1 MLKTHTTSRRDVLRN
16 ILGYSLYHFPYSLPC
31 ACIQAFT
38 NSLCI
43 TSIVSVLLYVNNI
56 GKTCFI
62 SLLMPNV
69 HEQVIHI

>member
-1 MLKTHTTSRRDVLRN
+1 M
-16 ILGYSLYHFPYSLPC
+16 YHFPYSLPC
-31 ACIQAFT
+31 AFIQAFT

-43 TSIVSVLLYVNNI
+43 ASIVSVLLYVNKI

-62 SLLMPNV
+62 SLLTLNV